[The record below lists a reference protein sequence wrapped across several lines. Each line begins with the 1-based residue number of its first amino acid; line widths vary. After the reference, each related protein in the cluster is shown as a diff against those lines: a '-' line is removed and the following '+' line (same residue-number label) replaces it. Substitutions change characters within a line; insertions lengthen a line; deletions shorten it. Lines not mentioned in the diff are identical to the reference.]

1 MPLKVNLRH
10 LEEHEL
16 HLKGDLPVEELDLGL
31 EDEMMMV
38 RKPLHYD
45 LQVEKVA
52 HGLLVQGKLELK
64 LDCQC
69 VRCLKSFEKTIVLP
83 HWTLH
88 LPLEGEEKTPVNND
102 CVDLTPY
109 AREDMLLEFP
119 QHPVCKPDCAG
130 LKKDRHGK
138 VETSAE
144 ISPPAWNELDKL
156 NI

>member
-1 MPLKVNLRH
+1 MALKVNLRH

-16 HLKGDLPVEELDLGL
+16 HLKGDLPVEELDFGL
-31 EDEMMMV
+31 QDEMMAV
-38 RKPLHYD
+38 GKPLHYD
-45 LQVEKVA
+45 LQVEKVP
-52 HGLLVQGKLELK
+52 HGLLVQGKLKLP
-64 LDCQC
+64 LDCRC
-69 VRCLKSFEKTIVLP
+69 VRCLKPFEKRIELP

-130 LKKDRHGK
+130 LKKDRHDK
-138 VETSAE
+138 AET
-144 ISPPAWNELDKL
+144 IPPAWNELDKL